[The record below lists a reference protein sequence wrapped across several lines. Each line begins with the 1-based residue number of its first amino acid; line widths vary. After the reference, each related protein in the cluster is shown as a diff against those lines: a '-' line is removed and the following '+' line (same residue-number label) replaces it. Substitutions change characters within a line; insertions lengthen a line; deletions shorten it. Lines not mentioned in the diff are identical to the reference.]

1 MKAMPANFQL
11 VFVMKKIST
20 RLAQPEDLDTL
31 APLFDAYRQFYA
43 QKADLAL
50 AAEFIGQRLRKNE
63 SILLL
68 AEDEQQNAIGFCQLY
83 PTFCSVAAA
92 PIHVL
97 YDLFVTP
104 AARQSGAGKA
114 LLLVAEQQARQAG
127 SARMDLTTAKTNL
140 AAQSLYRSLGW
151 VRDEVFNT
159 YSKSLTP

>member
-1 MKAMPANFQL
+1 MKT
-11 VFVMKKIST
+11 ISI
-20 RLAQPEDLDTL
+20 RLAQPEDLDAL
-31 APLFDAYRQFYA
+31 APLFDAYRQFYQ

-50 AAEFIGQRLRKNE
+50 AATFIGQRLRNHE

-114 LLLVAEQQARQAG
+114 LLLAAEQQARQAG

-151 VRDEVFNT
+151 VRDDVFDT
-159 YSKSLTP
+159 YNKFITP

>member
-1 MKAMPANFQL
+1 MKT
-11 VFVMKKIST
+11 ISI
-20 RLAQPEDLDTL
+20 RLAQPEDLDAL
-31 APLFDAYRQFYA
+31 APLFDAYRQFYQ
-43 QKADLAL
+43 QKSDLAL
-50 AAEFIGQRLRKNE
+50 ATAFIGQRLRNHE

-114 LLLVAEQQARQAG
+114 LLLAAEQQARQAG

-151 VRDEVFNT
+151 VRDDVFDT
-159 YSKSLTP
+159 YNKFLTP

>member
-1 MKAMPANFQL
+1 MKT
-11 VFVMKKIST
+11 ISI

-31 APLFDAYRQFYA
+31 APLFDAYRQFYQ

-50 AAEFIGQRLRKNE
+50 AATFIGQRLRNHE

-114 LLLVAEQQARQAG
+114 LLLAAEQQARQAG

-151 VRDEVFNT
+151 VRDDVFDT
-159 YSKSLTP
+159 YNKFLTP

>member
-1 MKAMPANFQL
+1 MKT
-11 VFVMKKIST
+11 ISI
-20 RLAQPEDLDTL
+20 RLAQPEDLDAL
-31 APLFDAYRQFYA
+31 APLFDAYRQFYQ

-50 AAEFIGQRLRKNE
+50 AATFIGQRLRNHE

-114 LLLVAEQQARQAG
+114 LLLAAEQQARQAG

-151 VRDEVFNT
+151 VRDDVFDT
-159 YSKSLTP
+159 YNKFLTP

>member
-1 MKAMPANFQL
+1 MKT
-11 VFVMKKIST
+11 ISI

-31 APLFDAYRQFYA
+31 APLFDAYRQFYQ
-43 QKADLAL
+43 QKSDLAL
-50 AAEFIGQRLRKNE
+50 ATAFIGQRLRNHE

-114 LLLVAEQQARQAG
+114 LLLAAEQQARQAG

-151 VRDEVFNT
+151 VRDDVFDT
-159 YSKSLTP
+159 YNKFLTP